1 MFVKTVQVKMEI
13 VNDNEVLIENQL
25 GLEEDSQT
33 DPLML
38 IQDEETNDSNHSMMD
53 DRNRFNTLGEKL
65 NEPSAVYRPVPKDQ
79 LVTPATKVNS
89 KNHSKKRKNI
99 ELSSTEEDEKF
110 TVRQKKT
117 KKVIREPSSDEEV
130 NHQKPKAKTTK
141 KKRPLTETKSSDED
155 FTTIL
160 QPKKQK
166 IPTKTDIRRQDM
178 SEHIGNSRKRSL
190 LQLILTLWGNIFLLT
205 LPKLVR
211 AMERTKV
218 PKAITKEW
226 ENSTHEMILL
236 GQELKRQNFSPSFVP
251 QSVDGFL
258 KTYCEQGYFTTS
270 IYQEI
275 SKVAWKRLF
284 NACKLVMQEDSL
296 QTPNTKTTFT
306 SSTTAVIKESGVVA
320 PDYDVSTVNFEEY
333 LEDLQP
339 RSFNWRHAV
348 NLIQY
353 LDKNE
358 RRLISLHMGG
368 ETKFS
373 RYQSRNISCPE
384 VGKAFKGPVV
394 EGGYIPELHDCEYND
409 GYSTDSNG
417 GKNSK
422 NDELI
427 DAQPAE
433 INIFVDR
440 PINTKD
446 HDRMDS
452 LNTTTFVINLLFQF
466 SLHVLN
472 DKENINDASSNDN
485 ERPGTPDELIEM
497 AKGATMDLLPLKS
510 KSRYDQTY
518 QEYKKWQGIKKA
530 SSNSERVMLSY
541 FSELREKVCP
551 GTLWS
556 KYSMLKS
563 TLKIYEDV
571 DIGAYASLIAFIKN
585 QWKGYEPKKAKV
597 LTEMELRRFIDE
609 APDVAWLDVKANYSG
624 HSFRRS
630 STSLYANTG
639 ASIEAVKRHTG
650 HSSSKVCE
658 GYIEN
663 SIENKRKRS
672 NEISLAMNYVVPLG
686 SRSTNVAAEGST
698 RLGGW
703 CSVADES
710 GITPAGSVPIPI
722 NSPAVNRRYSTDLH
736 SASTANSSSAS
747 TSVGSSIRS
756 GNRRDSGD
764 SRSALREP
772 TSSSG
777 SSASYGNSGATES
790 SESTDVVQ
798 SQETLHSY
806 YGDNEI
812 STQNIMAKTDKRMM
826 KRFRETGLY
835 EEKTGCNRYAMTQA
849 EKDKALKRQREYEKK
864 K

>member
-1 MFVKTVQVKMEI
+1 
-13 VNDNEVLIENQL
+13 
-25 GLEEDSQT
+25 
-33 DPLML
+33 
-38 IQDEETNDSNHSMMD
+38 
-53 DRNRFNTLGEKL
+53 
-65 NEPSAVYRPVPKDQ
+65 
-79 LVTPATKVNS
+79 
-89 KNHSKKRKNI
+89 
-99 ELSSTEEDEKF
+99 
-110 TVRQKKT
+110 
-117 KKVIREPSSDEEV
+117 
-130 NHQKPKAKTTK
+130 
-141 KKRPLTETKSSDED
+141 
-155 FTTIL
+155 
-160 QPKKQK
+160 
-166 IPTKTDIRRQDM
+166 
-178 SEHIGNSRKRSL
+178 
-190 LQLILTLWGNIFLLT
+190 
-205 LPKLVR
+205 
-211 AMERTKV
+211 
-218 PKAITKEW
+218 
-226 ENSTHEMILL
+226 
-236 GQELKRQNFSPSFVP
+236 
-251 QSVDGFL
+251 
-258 KTYCEQGYFTTS
+258 
-270 IYQEI
+270 
-275 SKVAWKRLF
+275 
-284 NACKLVMQEDSL
+284 
-296 QTPNTKTTFT
+296 
-306 SSTTAVIKESGVVA
+306 
-320 PDYDVSTVNFEEY
+320 
-333 LEDLQP
+333 
-339 RSFNWRHAV
+339 
-348 NLIQY
+348 
-353 LDKNE
+353 
-358 RRLISLHMGG
+358 
-368 ETKFS
+368 
-373 RYQSRNISCPE
+373 
-384 VGKAFKGPVV
+384 
-394 EGGYIPELHDCEYND
+394 
-409 GYSTDSNG
+409 
-417 GKNSK
+417 
-422 NDELI
+422 
-427 DAQPAE
+427 
-433 INIFVDR
+433 
-440 PINTKD
+440 
-446 HDRMDS
+446 
-452 LNTTTFVINLLFQF
+452 
-466 SLHVLN
+466 
-472 DKENINDASSNDN
+472 
-485 ERPGTPDELIEM
+485 M

-609 APDVAWLDVKANYSG
+609 APDVAWLDVKVVCIFAIFGACRSHEFPQILTSHITRYDDLYHIEIKDTKNTKPNRFAITEPLLGYVRRYEALRPAQATTDRFFINYRNEKCTVQVIGKHKFYQMPHRIAEFLNLPDLDLYTG

-658 GYIEN
+658 GYIED

-686 SRSTNVAAEGST
+686 SRSTNVAAEDST

-812 STQNIMAKTDKRMM
+812 STQNIMAKMDKRMF
-826 KRFRETGLY
+826 K
-835 EEKTGCNRYAMTQA
+835 
-849 EKDKALKRQREYEKK
+849 
-864 K
+864 